1 MTEKSSI
8 KTITEPQGEIEV
20 RREVD
25 VPVVGDLPGEIA
37 SAHATARNFAEAKK
51 TSTKTITEPQREIEV
66 CREVDVVVVGGGPGG
81 IASALAA
88 ARNGADTILVERYGH
103 LGGMA
108 TGGLVTIIPNLS
120 NINGEQQIA
129 GICQELIDRL
139 DTREATHYPRKEDW
153 GSSEESLVDFYVN
166 ANQFIFYI
174 RDDLNTG
181 KKRVLYTALIDPE
194 ILKCE
199 LNTMMEEAGV
209 TLYCHSW
216 GTLPIVEGDKV
227 KGVIIES
234 KSGRQAIT
242 AKVVID
248 STGDGDLLLPA
259 GAECDTKL
267 FPKTRIGALA
277 FPFWIGNID
286 LKKYDEYKA
295 SNPDKHNEIIK
306 ELADRGGAP
315 YFLRD
320 LVKYHDGVIW
330 FHPMFSCLDQSD
342 VTELNRVELAGRKQM
357 LITYEYFRDYMP
369 GFENCYIA
377 LSSPQLGT
385 QGGKRVIGEYY
396 MTEKDMVSDEI
407 FEDTIAVFA
416 NNDTREISAK
426 HPNICIPYR
435 SLVPK
440 KIDGLLV
447 ACRAFS
453 SDHRIQEYFNLIPH
467 CIAFGQAAG
476 TAAAMAIEEG
486 IQPRNVDYLGLKQNL
501 VKQGVII
508 PGM

>member
-1 MTEKSSI
+1 MPNSS
-8 KTITEPQGEIEV
+8 
-20 RREVD
+20 
-25 VPVVGDLPGEIA
+25 
-37 SAHATARNFAEAKK
+37 
-51 TSTKTITEPQREIEV
+51 STRTITEPQREIEV
-66 CREVDVVVVGGGPGG
+66 CREADVVVVGGGPGG

-88 ARNGADTILVERYGH
+88 ARSGADTVLVERYGH

-139 DTREATHYPRKEDW
+139 DTKDATHYPRKEDW
-153 GSSEESLVDFYVN
+153 GSADEQLVNYYVN
-166 ANQFIFYI
+166 ANHFLFYI

-181 KKRVLYTALIDPE
+181 KKRVLYTALVDPE
-194 ILKCE
+194 MLKCE

-216 GTLPIVEGDKV
+216 GTLPIVDGDTV
-227 KGVIIES
+227 KGVMIES
-234 KSGRQAIT
+234 KSGRQAIL

-259 GAECDTKL
+259 GAECDTEL
-267 FPKTRIGALA
+267 RPKTRIAALA

-286 LKKYDEYKA
+286 LKKYDDFRA
-295 SNPDKHNEIIK
+295 SRPDKHTEMSQ
-306 ELADRGGAP
+306 ELTNLGGAP
-315 YFLRD
+315 FFLRD
-320 LVKYHDGVIW
+320 LVKYHDGVVW
-330 FHPMFSCLDQSD
+330 FHPFFPCLDQSD
-342 VTELNRVELAGRKQM
+342 VKELNRVELAGRKKM
-357 LITYEYFRDYMP
+357 LITYEFYRKHVP
-369 GFENCYIA
+369 GFENSYIA

-396 MTEKDMVSDEI
+396 MTVKDMVSDEI
-407 FEDTIAVFA
+407 FDDTIAVFA
-416 NNDTREISAK
+416 NNDTREISAQ

-453 SDHRIQEYFNLIPH
+453 SDYRIQEYFNLIPH

-476 TAAAMAIEEG
+476 TAAAMAVEEG
-486 IQPRNVDYLGLKQNL
+486 IQPRHVDHKALQQNL

-508 PGM
+508 PGIKEAV